1 MRKLF
6 TTTPAKLAMGFVVG
20 ATVAGG
26 VATAAGTF
34 SGNVTTACVDNRTS
48 AIYASPTGT
57 CAAGRSLVTLGAPAQ
72 SAAIVANNSIK
83 AVVAK
88 VSPAVVTVNVTT
100 SSGGD
105 TGSGSIIK
113 SDATSSYILTNNHV
127 IDAAVGGAGTVSVSL
142 DNGDDVDATIVGRD
156 KNFDLAVLKINR
168 GNLPVIA
175 KGDSSA
181 LSIGDQVI
189 AFGSPL
195 GLDHTVTA
203 GIVSSLNRP
212 VTTGTSGAE
221 SYVDAVQTDAAIN
234 PGNSG
239 GPLTNAAGEMIGI
252 NSAIA
257 STSSSGLSTAQA
269 GSIGLGFAI
278 PINEANRI
286 VNQIIATGKSTRPL
300 LGVCFDTS
308 YTGKGAKMLPYAQ
321 CTLTGITGQGP
332 AQKSGI
338 PDSSIITQINGVKI
352 PDQVTA
358 IVRIRAF
365 APNTTITIM
374 AGPTLT
380 NQKSYTVTL
389 GETASS

>member
-26 VATAAGTF
+26 AATAAGTF

-48 AIYASPTGT
+48 AIYASSTGT

-100 SSGGD
+100 STGGD

-113 SDATSSYILTNNHV
+113 SDATSSYIVTNNHV
-127 IDAAVGGAGTVSVSL
+127 IDAAVGGAGTVSVTL
-142 DNGDDVDATIVGRD
+142 DNGDDVSATIVGRD
-156 KNFDLAVLKINR
+156 ANYDLAVLKIAR
-168 GNLPVIA
+168 GNQPVIA
-175 KGDSSA
+175 QGDSTA

-212 VTTGTSGAE
+212 VTTGTSGTE
-221 SYVDAVQTDAAIN
+221 SYVDAIQTDAAIN

-252 NSAIA
+252 CLLYTSPSPRDRTRSRMPSSA
-257 STSSSGLSTAQA
+257 
-269 GSIGLGFAI
+269 
-278 PINEANRI
+278 
-286 VNQIIATGKSTRPL
+286 
-300 LGVCFDTS
+300 
-308 YTGKGAKMLPYAQ
+308 
-321 CTLTGITGQGP
+321 
-332 AQKSGI
+332 
-338 PDSSIITQINGVKI
+338 
-352 PDQVTA
+352 
-358 IVRIRAF
+358 
-365 APNTTITIM
+365 
-374 AGPTLT
+374 
-380 NQKSYTVTL
+380 
-389 GETASS
+389 